1 MSKDFDIDR
10 LREMIP
16 FYVNGSLSHSD
27 RQILDTALAT
37 MPELRADLD
46 AETRLQ
52 EQYRSAMARE
62 LETGTAPD
70 AKQIEKLM
78 ASSQDSDGAARAAPP
93 SGLAGALAFLNPRN
107 WKPAVTLALAAAAV
121 GQLAVIGS
129 QSGTIEQQNTQIAK
143 LEADNYA
150 LASGQGAC
158 EGEASIMVEISE
170 TARWSELTA
179 LFAGEKLLVT
189 RSTAQGILM
198 LRTSGT
204 QDRLDAVIARLEAS
218 SLITSAARVS

>member
-1 MSKDFDIDR
+1 MSKDFNIDR

-16 FYVNGSLSHSD
+16 FYVNGSLSHND
-27 RQILDTALAT
+27 RQILDNALAT

-46 AETRLQ
+46 AEIRLQ

-78 ASSQDSDGAARAAPP
+78 TAPHGAGASADDAQP

-129 QSGTIEQQNTQIAK
+129 QSGTIEQQNVQIAK

-158 EGEASIMVEISE
+158 EDEANIMVEISD

-198 LRTSGT
+198 LRSSGT
-204 QDRLDAVIARLEAS
+204 RDSLDTVIARLEAS